1 MSVAYTIR
9 IPKEEDGILSALA
22 KQMERNKAYLIR
34 KAIKN
39 YIQDLKEEQEDLSD
53 ALVAL
58 QDKRPNILWEEV
70 QKNCDL
76 LED

>member
-1 MSVAYTIR
+1 
-9 IPKEEDGILSALA
+9 
-22 KQMERNKAYLIR
+22 MERNKAYLIR

-39 YIQDLKEEQEDLSD
+39 YAQDLKEEQEDLND
-53 ALVAL
+53 ALIAL

-76 LED
+76 LKD